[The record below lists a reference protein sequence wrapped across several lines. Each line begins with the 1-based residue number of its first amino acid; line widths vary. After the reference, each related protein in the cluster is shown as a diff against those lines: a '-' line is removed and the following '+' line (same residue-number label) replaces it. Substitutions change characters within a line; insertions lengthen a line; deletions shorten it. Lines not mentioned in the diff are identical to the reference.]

1 MERDRGSPLAPTPPH
16 PIPSWRRGPS
26 VRMTPP
32 SLKVL
37 QMAFRNLPGD
47 HLVQGEASRSLPHQQ
62 PASPLPVGTPASPP
76 HRQQHL
82 PPFQATASAPPP
94 PPSPHPTSPAASEI
108 QTESCP
114 HLLKPPGVPPGAL
127 NQPQP
132 HRNGGLPGGA
142 ASLASSL
149 EAAGPLPGCIHLQ
162 EPGLLLPLPLA
173 PPLWAGTS
181 CAQVWALV
189 SYVSRVPD
197 PPTQVRSLLWAPEF
211 GGRLPL
217 QTQRPGSRTPSGAQG
232 SILMSFKIRRKTL
245 NF

>member
-1 MERDRGSPLAPTPPH
+1 MGLSQEAHVATSGDGCQRLRWPPAGILRIFSGAVRGVPQLLLHPLTH
-16 PIPSWRRGPS
+16 FTS
-26 VRMTPP
+26 
-32 SLKVL
+32 
-37 QMAFRNLPGD
+37 
-47 HLVQGEASRSLPHQQ
+47 
-62 PASPLPVGTPASPP
+62 
-76 HRQQHL
+76 
-82 PPFQATASAPPP
+82 

>member
-37 QMAFRNLPGD
+37 QMAFLQVPSGTS
-47 HLVQGEASRSLPHQQ
+47 LETIWSRGSLQVS
-62 PASPLPVGTPASPP
+62 ASPAASQPFTCWDPCLTPTPAAASPP
-76 HRQQHL
+76 FPGCSFSPL
-82 PPFQATASAPPP
+82 P

-108 QTESCP
+108 QIESCP

-189 SYVSRVPD
+189 SYLSRVPD
-197 PPTQVRSLLWAPEF
+197 PPNPSPVP
-211 GGRLPL
+211 PL
-217 QTQRPGSRTPSGAQG
+217 GS
-232 SILMSFKIRRKTL
+232 
-245 NF
+245 